1 MQVAVVPCSPI
12 AAELVSEP
20 IIIIINIDKN
30 QLRNEYSPEP
40 EFGARDEATRGEAGH
55 SGHETGAGIGQA

>member
-40 EFGARDEATRGEAGH
+40 EFGARVEATSRDGG
-55 SGHETGAGIGQA
+55 